1 MADNSSRRFKF
12 ISPGVFIDEIDNSQV
27 PRTPTEVGPLVMGRA
42 QRGPA
47 NIPVTI
53 NSFSEFVETFGNAV
67 AGNTATDVWREGDF
81 SAPTYAAFA
90 AQAWLANNG
99 PITFMRVLGDQSSQA
114 TDAGKAGWS
123 VPDIAAGHAGNNVG
137 GVYSL
142 VVFPEA
148 SQQNV
153 TGSVAAQF
161 YCDKGR
167 VLLSGSATFAGGSGA
182 VVAEATIEVTNAG
195 GVSNGETFTL
205 VDSAGLS
212 TVYTVNSGIDP
223 DDGGGSGGVAVLGY
237 AGIGGGAAGAIAAA
251 AAIRKAINQTTD
263 ANYTA
268 TDDGVSTVTVRQ
280 GTGGTAGNQTNSDAI
295 GGVTVG
301 NFTGGAA
308 GVNGF
313 LFGSTMRKVDNIDS
327 ITLVVSGSSPAVDEK
342 VKVSLNPGSENFIR
356 KVMNTNPTIT
366 NAAIT
371 SQATMTASQGGNLWL
386 GESFERSLTQASTTS
401 IGVLKSPSGTEIS
414 AGGAFR
420 AMLLPMS
427 VTHDLTKQQND
438 WQGAA
443 TRAST
448 GWFISQDLSANNAAY
463 YSRNMQRLFR
473 LEAITAGE
481 EIQRQVKVSI
491 DNIKAPEG
499 NFQSYGS
506 FSVLIRAIG
515 DTDQTP
521 QIIERYDNL
530 NLNPASPD
538 YIAAR
543 IGDKYQKYD
552 AVNLRNVEY
561 GQFANQSNYVR
572 VVMDDDIAA
581 GVGEARL
588 LPFGVWGPLKYR
600 DVAYASGSAAFRSL
614 IDGATPTSGA
624 VADSVETMLDGG
636 GKIRFGNAGYLP
648 GLTDQGATGPLIACA
663 PANTF
668 NIRFPSVPLRQ
679 RSSWGSPRSLN
690 STFWGGWTGRSASDT
705 FYNDSLPDMLRP
717 RAFDV
722 VDQDNPAAVTFDVE
736 GETTANALTS
746 PVVTSWV
753 FSLDDISGS
762 ANSGYTYAAGQRRA
776 GTSVTAGAGKSYK
789 SALDLKLARFT
800 TMLAGGTNGY
810 NIKEREPFRNS
821 AFNAATD
828 EKASYQLF
836 SLRKAINIASDP
848 DYVQM
853 NAVTIPGVW
862 VSQVTDYL
870 LETAE
875 DRGDT
880 LALIDIQ
887 YGYTPQSETK
897 ETPETANAG
906 NTASAA
912 ATALAG
918 RSINNSYGATY
929 YPWVRIFD
937 NTSGQSLWAPPT
949 VAALGVLSTTD
960 RLQAPWFAPAGFTR
974 GGLSE
979 GAAGIPVLDVSQRL
993 TSEERDTLYENNI
1006 NPIAKFPAE
1015 GIVVFGQKTLQQ
1027 TASALD
1033 RINVRRLM
1041 IFLKREI
1048 SFIASR
1054 LLFAPNVQ
1062 DTWDRFIGQ
1071 ATPVLES
1078 VKAEFGIE
1086 QFRLI
1091 LDDST
1096 TTPDLIDRNIIYAK
1110 LLVKPTRAVEFFAI
1124 DFVVTNSGASFA
1136 D

>member
-12 ISPGVFIDEIDNSQV
+12 ISPGVFIDEIDNSQL
-27 PRTPTEVGPLVMGRA
+27 PRTPTAVGPLVMGRA

-99 PITFMRVLGDQSSQA
+99 PITFMRVLGDESSQA
-114 TDAGKAGWS
+114 TAAGKAGWK
-123 VPDIAAGHAGNNVG
+123 VPPIATGFAGNDDG
-137 GVYSL
+137 GVYAL
-142 VVFPEA
+142 VVFPEEV
-148 SQQNV
+148 QNGV

-161 YCDKGR
+161 YCNSGR
-167 VLLSGSATFAGGSGA
+167 VLLSGSATVAG
-182 VVAEATIEVTNAG
+182 AG
-195 GVSNGETFTL
+195 DGP
-205 VDSAGLS
+205 AGLL
-212 TVYTVNSGIDP
+212 N
-223 DDGGGSGGVAVLGY
+223 
-237 AGIGGGAAGAIAAA
+237 
-251 AAIRKAINQTTD
+251 
-263 ANYTA
+263 
-268 TDDGVSTVTVRQ
+268 
-280 GTGGTAGNQTNSDAI
+280 
-295 GGVTVG
+295 
-301 NFTGGAA
+301 
-308 GVNGF
+308 
-313 LFGSTMRKVDNIDS
+313 GSTLRTIDNIDN
-327 ITLVVSGSSPAVDEK
+327 ITLVVTGSTGNVDEK
-342 VKVSLNPGSENFIR
+342 VIVSLNPASENFVR
-356 KVMNTNPTIT
+356 KAMNTNPTIT

-371 SQATMTASQGGNLWL
+371 TQATMTASQGGNFWV
-386 GESFERSLTQASTTS
+386 GETFERSLAQASTTS
-401 IGVLKSPSGTEIS
+401 IGVLNSSLGSGIS
-414 AGGAFR
+414 TGKFR
-420 AMLLPMS
+420 GMLLPM
-427 VTHDLTKQQND
+427 TMPDGTTTYQQND
-438 WQGAA
+438 FEGAA

-448 GWFISQDLSANNAAY
+448 GWFISQDLSANSGSY
-463 YSRNMQRLFR
+463 YASNMQKLFR

-499 NFQSYGS
+499 NFQDYGS
-506 FSVLIRAIG
+506 FSVLVRSIG
-515 DTDQTP
+515 DSDNSP
-521 QIIERYDNL
+521 QILERWDNL

-538 YIAAR
+538 FIAAR
-543 IGDKYQKYD
+543 IGDRYQKYD
-552 AVNLRNVEY
+552 KANLRNVEY
-561 GQFANQSNYVR
+561 GQFANQSNYIR
-572 VVMDDDIAA
+572 VVMDEDVAA
-581 GVGEARL
+581 GVSETRFV
-588 LPFGVWGPLKYR
+588 PFGVWGPLKYR
-600 DVAYASGSAAFRSL
+600 DVSYLSGSGGWSNLSSTTPPASGTYAN
-614 IDGATPTSGA
+614 
-624 VADSVETMLDGG
+624 SVETMLNGG
-636 GKIRFGNAGYLP
+636 DFGRFGNAGYS
-648 GLTDQGATGPLIACA
+648 GSAVQGGPDPVLLAVDA
-663 PANTF
+663 DKQLG
-668 NIRFPSVPLRQ
+668 IRFPSVPLRQ
-679 RSSWGSPRSLN
+679 GSTWGSPRSLTK
-690 STFWGGWTGRSASDT
+690 TFWGAWTGRNWNDT
-705 FYNDSLPDMLRP
+705 FYNESLPDMLRV
-717 RAFDV
+717 RSFDV
-722 VDQDNPAAVTFDVE
+722 QSSGEDANPAATTHDIE
-736 GETTANALTS
+736 GQTTTNATTES
-746 PVVTSWV
+746 IVTSWV

-762 ANSGYTYAAGQRRA
+762 AADGYTYAAGQRRS
-776 GTSVTAGAGKSYK
+776 GDSVTSGGNTYK
-789 SALDLKLARFT
+789 TALTAKLARFT
-800 TMLAGGTNGY
+800 TLLAGGTNGY
-810 NIKEREPFRNS
+810 DITEREPFRNT
-821 AFNAATD
+821 AFSSATD
-828 EKASYQLF
+828 EKASYELF

-853 NAVTIPGVW
+853 NAVTIPGIW
-862 VSQVTDYL
+862 VSEVTDYL
-870 LETAE
+870 LDTAE
-875 DRGDT
+875 NRGDT

-887 YGYTPQSETK
+887 YGYTPRAETNQS
-897 ETPETANAG
+897 PESANSG
-906 NTASAA
+906 NTASQA
-912 ATALAG
+912 ATTLAT

-937 NTSGQSLWAPPT
+937 SNSGQSLWAPPT

-993 TSEERDTLYENNI
+993 TSEDRDTLYETNI

-1041 IFLKREI
+1041 IYLKREI

-1062 DTWDRFIGQ
+1062 DTWDRFLGQ

-1086 QFRLI
+1086 EFRLI
-1091 LDDST
+1091 LDEST